1 MDPLEHRE
9 LAQEIKEM
17 MGVADSFSRKERLDR
32 RKQMFESSRAEKMS
46 NQMASEEVIAKR
58 KIRVVKMDSLAQGGA
73 IKGVVDL
80 GGMPI

>member
-17 MGVADSFSRKERLDR
+17 MSVADSFSRKERLER
-32 RKQMFESSRAEKMS
+32 RKQMFESSRTEKMTS
-46 NQMASEEVIAKR
+46 QVASEDVIAKR

-73 IKGVVDL
+73 IKGVVEM
-80 GGMPI
+80 GGLPV